1 MHKFL
6 SVFIY
11 EEESIYKGVELMEKT
26 FENSFKHTPVLLNEC
41 LEGLNIKSDG
51 IYVDGTL
58 GGGGHSEE
66 ILKRLTTGKLIAFD
80 KDDDALA
87 HTTQKL
93 SKYGDKVIFVKSDFK
108 LMYEKVR
115 ELGIQQVD
123 GILLDLGVSSY
134 QIDTPDRGFSYRF
147 DAKLD
152 MRMDRASSLTAYEVV
167 NTYSREDLI
176 RILYN
181 YGEENFAKAIVN
193 KIVEARN
200 GKNIETTGEL
210 VSLIESAIPKKFWGK
225 GSVAKKT
232 FQAIRIEVNGE
243 LDGLDVAI
251 NKMIDLLNPQGR
263 LAIITFHSLEDR
275 IVKQVF
281 KLRSL
286 DCICD
291 KTIPVCICNHK
302 SDIVLVSKKP
312 IEATKE
318 ELENNKRSSS
328 AKLRILE
335 KK

>member
-1 MHKFL
+1 
-6 SVFIY
+6 
-11 EEESIYKGVELMEKT
+11 MEKT
-26 FENSFKHTPVLLNEC
+26 FENNFKHTPVLLNEC
-41 LEGLNIKSDG
+41 LEGLNIKPNG

-58 GGGGHSEE
+58 GGGGHSGE

-80 KDDDALA
+80 KDDDALYS
-87 HTTQKL
+87 TSKKL
-93 SKYGDKVIFVKSDFK
+93 AEFGDKIIFVKSDFK
-108 LMYEKVR
+108 NMYDKVR
-115 ELGIQQVD
+115 ELGFEQVD

-134 QIDTPDRGFSYRF
+134 QIDTPERGFSYRF
-147 DAKLD
+147 DARLD
-152 MRMDRASSLTAYEVV
+152 MRMDRSSSLTAYEVV
-167 NTYSREDLI
+167 NTYSKEDLV
-176 RILYN
+176 RILFN

-193 KIVEARN
+193 KIVEVRK

-210 VSLIESAIPKKFWGK
+210 VELIESAIPKKFWGK

-243 LDGLDVAI
+243 LEGLDLAI
-251 NKMIDLLNPQGR
+251 DKMIDLLNVGGR

-281 KLRSL
+281 KVRAT

-291 KTIPVCICNHK
+291 KTIPVCVCNHI
-302 SDIVLVSKKP
+302 SDVKLVNKKP

-318 ELENNKRSSS
+318 ELSVNKRSSS
-328 AKLRILE
+328 AKLRVVE

>member
-1 MHKFL
+1 
-6 SVFIY
+6 
-11 EEESIYKGVELMEKT
+11 MEKT
-26 FENSFKHTPVLLNEC
+26 FINKFEHTSVMLNEC
-41 LEGLNIKSDG
+41 IDGLNIIPDG

-80 KDDDALA
+80 KDDDALMS
-87 HTTQKL
+87 TGEKL
-93 SKYGDKVIFVKSDFK
+93 KGYGDKIIYIKSDFK
-108 LMYEKVR
+108 NMYEKVH
-115 ELGIQQVD
+115 ELGFQQVN

-134 QIDTPDRGFSYRF
+134 QIDTAERGFSYRF
-147 DAKLD
+147 DGRLD
-152 MRMDRASSLTAYEVV
+152 MRMDRTAKLSAYEVV
-167 NTYSREDLI
+167 NNYSSEDLI

-181 YGEENFAKAIVN
+181 YGEENFAKSIVN
-193 KIVEARN
+193 KIIEAR
-200 GKNIETTGEL
+200 KVKEIKTTGEL
-210 VSLIESAIPKKFWGK
+210 VALVESAIPKKFWGK

-251 NKMIDLLNPQGR
+251 NKMVDLLAPAGR

-281 KLRSL
+281 KERAT

-291 KTIPVCICNHK
+291 KTIPICVCNHK
-302 SDIVLVSKKP
+302 SDVVLVNKKP
-312 IEATKE
+312 IVATKE
-318 ELENNKRSSS
+318 ELDNNKRSSS
-328 AKLRILE
+328 AKLRVIE